1 MKKLFCFFLFCFG
14 INFVLVAQTK
24 DKSALYAI
32 IHKERGDSAH
42 FMALNLLADSYRFAQ
57 PDSCLYYASKVT
69 AAPSKAS
76 SKQIAA
82 AHNSI
87 GYAHY
92 AKSEYPKAIEA
103 FQRFYDFSAKIND
116 KVNMGYAL
124 NNAGNVYIELGNYSQ
139 ALKQYRDALALRQS
153 IGDLKGIAM
162 SYNNIGFVYKD
173 LGDYDEA
180 AENTLEGLR
189 MLEKMGDKAL
199 IASSYTLL
207 GALYMKKKDFAAS
220 IEYQQKALTIQKE
233 IGNNE
238 GMAMS
243 YAVMAGGYGEQE
255 KYQES
260 MEAYTEALNLYRKV
274 NDLRQIGTIEAN
286 IGELLAR
293 QNDFKNSIPYYDTAI
308 DLSQKTG
315 NRRSLANFWLGQAQN
330 YLELKKVAEARL
342 LLDSATKLTAQ
353 TGRKDYLKSIYEL
366 EARYH
371 ALIGDYP
378 TALQFAYKLTAQKD
392 TLLNAENLKSM
403 NGMQVRYETE
413 KKQAQ
418 IELLG
423 KESVLKAL
431 QIRNQ
436 KLLLEEQL
444 FKLTEEQ
451 LALSQAALRIANGE
465 LLIKNQNQQIIVQ
478 KADAQERARHLDSL
492 QKVQKI
498 QGLEITNR
506 KLELRQ
512 RNGIIV
518 SLSLLMLLGTLLGY
532 SYYRR
537 QKLKANSAM
546 QAAILKQQEEATRA
560 ILNAEETERIRI
572 AKDLHDGVGQMMS
585 AAKMNLSAF
594 EQHAAFKN
602 PTDQNALARI
612 ISLVDES
619 CNEVR
624 AVSHNMMPN
633 ALLKNSLAAAV
644 REFINQID
652 QRKLKVHLYTEG
664 LENRLDQNTETIL
677 YRIIQE
683 CVNNVMKHAKANTLD
698 ISLIK
703 EASEITVTVEDNGL
717 GFDSK
722 IQPEGIGLKN
732 IRTRV
737 EYLRGSVDFSS
748 EKGKGTLVALHFPLA

>member
-1 MKKLFCFFLFCFG
+1 MKTILSILLLLLG
-14 INFVLVAQTK
+14 LNIQLLAQTK

-32 IHKERGDSAH
+32 IQQGKGDTAY
-42 FMALNLLADSYRFAQ
+42 FNALCILAQGFRFPL
-57 PDSCLYYASKVT
+57 PDSCIYYATKVT
-69 AAPSKAS
+69 AATGKALNR
-76 SKQIAA
+76 QVAGA
-82 AHNSI
+82 YNSI
-87 GYAHY
+87 GYAQY
-92 AKSEYPKAIEA
+92 AKSEYPKAIAA
-103 FQRFYDFSAKIND
+103 FQKYYDFSAKMND
-116 KVNMGYAL
+116 KGNMGYAL
-124 NNAGNVYIELGNYSQ
+124 NNAGNVYIELGDYAQ
-139 ALKQYRDALALRQS
+139 ALKKYREALALRQS
-153 IGDLKGIAM
+153 IGDQKGIAM

-173 LGDYDEA
+173 LGDYDKA
-180 AENTLEGLR
+180 AENTLQGLR
-189 MLEKMGDKAL
+189 IMENLGDKAL
-199 IASSYTLL
+199 IASNYNLL
-207 GALYMKKKDFAAS
+207 GSLYMKKKDFTAAVA
-220 IEYQQKALTIQKE
+220 YQQKALAIQKE
-233 IGNNE
+233 IGDKE

-243 YAVMAGGYGEQE
+243 YAVMAGGLGEQG
-255 KYQES
+255 KYQGS
-260 MEAYTEALNLYRKV
+260 MDAYNEALAVYRKV
-274 NDLRQIGTIEAN
+274 KDLRQIATIEAN

-293 QNDFKNSIPYYDTAI
+293 QNRFRESIPHYDTAVA
-308 DLSQKTG
+308 LSQQTG
-315 NRRSLANFWLGQAQN
+315 NRRSVANYWLGNAQN
-330 YLELKKVAEARL
+330 YIELKNAKAARTP
-342 LLDSATKLTAQ
+342 LDSATKAIAQ
-353 TGRKDYLKSIYEL
+353 TQRKDYLRTLYEL

-378 TALQFAYKLTAQKD
+378 TALQFAYKFTAQKD

-403 NGMQVRYETE
+403 NEMQVRYETE

-418 IELLG
+418 IALLA
-423 KESVLKAL
+423 KESALNGL

-436 KLLLEEQL
+436 KLLLEEQR
-444 FKLTEEQ
+444 FKLTEEK

-465 LLIKNQNQQIIVQ
+465 LLIKSQNQEIVAQ
-478 KADAQERARHLDSL
+478 KTEAKERLRHLDSL

-498 QGLEITNR
+498 QGLEIANR

-512 RNGIIV
+512 RNGVII
-518 SLSLLMLLGTLLGY
+518 SLGLLMLLGALLGY

-537 QKLKANSAM
+537 QKLKANAAM

-560 ILNAEETERIRI
+560 ILAAEETERVRI

-602 PTDQNALARI
+602 PKEQNALARI

-664 LENRLDQNTETIL
+664 LETRLDQNTETIL

-683 CVNNVMKHAKANTLD
+683 CVNNVMKHAKADTLD
-698 ISLIK
+698 ISLVK
-703 EASEITVTVEDNGL
+703 DAAEITVTVEDNGM

-722 IQPEGIGLKN
+722 MQSDGIGLKN
-732 IRTRV
+732 IKTRV
-737 EYLRGSVDFSS
+737 EYLRGTVDFTSQ
-748 EKGKGTLVALHFPLA
+748 KGKGTLVALHFPLS